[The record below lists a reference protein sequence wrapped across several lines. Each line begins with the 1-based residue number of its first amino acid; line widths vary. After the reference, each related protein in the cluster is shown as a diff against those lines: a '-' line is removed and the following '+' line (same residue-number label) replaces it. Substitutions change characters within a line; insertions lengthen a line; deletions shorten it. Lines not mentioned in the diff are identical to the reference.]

1 MLICKEDAR
10 FSNSDLYELN
20 EWAEMH
26 GRVCPLMHLVTLG
39 QAKSTY
45 IIQEQGGKVT
55 HSIKCPCGCQYN
67 LGDFAQLAMPWED
80 LFDSLP
86 PVYDKNSGSLPPI
99 PWESVEPLSPVED

>member
-10 FSNSDLYELN
+10 FSNSDLRELN

-45 IIQEQGGKVT
+45 II
-55 HSIKCPCGCQYN
+55 
-67 LGDFAQLAMPWED
+67 
-80 LFDSLP
+80 
-86 PVYDKNSGSLPPI
+86 
-99 PWESVEPLSPVED
+99 

>member
-10 FSNSDLYELN
+10 FSNSDLRELN

-55 HSIKCPCGCQYN
+55 YSIKCPCGCQYN
-67 LGDFAQLAMPWED
+67 LGDFARLAMPWED
-80 LFDSLP
+80 TNEI
-86 PVYDKNSGSLPPI
+86 YTKGN
-99 PWESVEPLSPVED
+99 E

>member
-10 FSNSDLYELN
+10 FSNSDLRELN
-20 EWAEMH
+20 EWAEVH

-45 IIQEQGGKVT
+45 IIQEQGGRVT

-67 LGDFAQLAMPWED
+67 LGDFARLAMPWED
-80 LFDSLP
+80 TIEMCLVVSKPHRIYLLHYF
-86 PVYDKNSGSLPPI
+86 Y
-99 PWESVEPLSPVED
+99 